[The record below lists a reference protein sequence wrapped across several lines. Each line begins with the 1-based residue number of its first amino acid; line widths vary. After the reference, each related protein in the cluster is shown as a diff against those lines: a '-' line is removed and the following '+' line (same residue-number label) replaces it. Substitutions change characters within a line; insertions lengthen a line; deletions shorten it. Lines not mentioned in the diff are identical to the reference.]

1 MFLALVGVLPE
12 GACPKLGHIVV
23 AEVNLHQDFQVVE
36 STLVDRLIV
45 IVVISSFFIIILMKM
60 IIDQN

>member
-12 GACPKLGHIVV
+12 GTCPKLGHIVV
-23 AEVNLHQDFQVVE
+23 AEVDLDQDFQVVE

-45 IVVISSFFIIILMKM
+45 IVLFLPSS
-60 IIDQN
+60 